1 MYIDLNL
8 IYLVL
13 TLLGCAAL
21 VYIIITLNNFNKLIR
36 NANDILKENKNSIN
50 DSVSKFPEVVSSLKE
65 VGTDMKDITEAI
77 TDVTAEFIVT
87 KENIKSN
94 FEVATDILTI
104 LRSVFKK

>member
-13 TLLGCAAL
+13 TLLGCGVL
-21 VYIIITLNNFNKLIR
+21 VYIIIILNNFNKLVK
-36 NANDILKENKNSIN
+36 NANDMLNENKKHIN
-50 DSVSKFPEVVSSLKE
+50 DSVSKVPEVISSLKE

-77 TDVTAEFIVT
+77 TDVTAEFIIT
-87 KENIKSN
+87 KEDIKSS
-94 FEVATDILTI
+94 FDVVTDILGI